1 MLEINETY
9 ASDIV
14 RLRLSGIV
22 TSYEV
27 EQAIPQLDRLFSER
41 KPLKLLVELLGLES
55 IEPMAAW
62 EELSFLARHRDETAR
77 VALIVETPGERTVA
91 RITEFFTGGEHRE
104 FHHGEE
110 AQARA
115 WLRAGP

>member
-22 TSYEV
+22 TAHEV
-27 EQAIPQLDRLFSER
+27 EQAIPQLERLFSER
-41 KPLKLLVELLGLES
+41 KPLRLLVELLGFEQ

-77 VALIVETPGERTVA
+77 VALIVEAPGERMTA
-91 RITEFFTGGEHRE
+91 RITEFFSGGEHRE
-104 FHHGEE
+104 FSQGEE
-110 AQARA
+110 AAANA
-115 WLRAGP
+115 WLRAQ

>member
-1 MLEINETY
+1 LLEINETY

-22 TSYEV
+22 TSHEV
-27 EQAIPQLDRLFSER
+27 EQAIPQLERLFSER
-41 KPLKLLVELLGLES
+41 KPLKLLIELLGLEH

-77 VALIVETPGERTVA
+77 VALIVETPGERVTA
-91 RITEFFTGGEHRE
+91 RITEFFTGGQHRE

-110 AQARA
+110 AAANA
-115 WLRAGP
+115 WLRGQ

>member
-27 EQAIPQLDRLFSER
+27 EQAIPQLERLFSER
-41 KPLKLLVELLGLES
+41 KPLKLLVELLGFER

-77 VALIVETPGERTVA
+77 VALIVDTPGERVA
-91 RITEFFTGGEHRE
+91 ARVTEFFTGGEHRE

>member
-22 TSYEV
+22 TSHEV
-27 EQAIPQLDRLFSER
+27 EQAIPQLERLFSER
-41 KPLKLLVELLGLES
+41 KPLKLLVELLGFES

-77 VALIVETPGERTVA
+77 VALIVDTPGERTVA

-110 AQARA
+110 AAARA
-115 WLRAGP
+115 WLRAT

>member
-22 TSYEV
+22 TAHDV
-27 EQAIPQLDRLFSER
+27 EQAIPQLERLFSER
-41 KPLKLLVELLGLES
+41 KPLKLLVELLGFER

-77 VALIVETPGERTVA
+77 VALIIETPGERIAA

-104 FHHGEE
+104 FRHGEE
-110 AQARA
+110 AAAHA
-115 WLRAGP
+115 WLKSRA